1 MAVCLTFVAQGEDG
15 FEPIFDGKTLNGW
28 ETPDPSYWSVEE
40 GALTA
45 RITPEHPCTVNQYLV
60 WEGGELHDFELKL
73 MYRMVSDEEVNGGF
87 QFRSKVLPDHDVA
100 GYQVDNDP
108 RGGWLVRLYDEHG
121 RHDLAL
127 RGQKTVIDEDGNRTV
142 TDIPEALGEPKFR
155 LDEWHEY
162 HLTCVGTRLTLKVNG
177 TLMAEVIDNDRDE
190 QDLAGILA
198 LQLHSNPPVLVQFK
212 DIQLKRLELPHRP
225 GKDDEQHRPSELQV
239 VVGN

>member
-1 MAVCLTFVAQGEDG
+1 MSTRFVLVALIALCVVLVARGEDG
-15 FEPIFDGKTLNGW
+15 FEPIFDGKTLEGW
-28 ETPDPSYWSVEE
+28 ETPDPSYWTVEDE
-40 GALTA
+40 AITA

-60 WEGGELHDFELKL
+60 WEGGELKDFELKL
-73 MYRMVSDEEVNGGF
+73 KYRMVSAEEVNGGF

-127 RGQKTVIDEDGNRTV
+127 RGQKTVIDENGARTL
-142 TDIPEALGEPKFR
+142 TEIPEAVGDPKFK

-162 HLTCVGTRLTLKVNG
+162 HLTCVGPRLTLKVNG
-177 TLMAEVIDNDRDE
+177 ELVAEVIDNDPKE

-212 DIQLKRLELPHRP
+212 DIQLKRLE
-225 GKDDEQHRPSELQV
+225 
-239 VVGN
+239 